1 MNILCRNIELILA
14 YNGEHFKGWQIQPRV
29 RTVQGVL
36 NASLYHLLGETVVTT
51 GSSRTDAG
59 VHAHDQ
65 HVTFKMKNPIP
76 LNSFRRALNHHLPP
90 DVRLITALEVPMDYS
105 ARYGACGKHYVY
117 LIHSGDDLNPFLG
130 SYALQL
136 DRYPDVVGMHQAA
149 VLFQGVHELPSL
161 QSAHDARA
169 SARVW
174 IHHSS
179 VEKRGPFTLFHVI
192 GHSFLYKMVRTMAGS
207 LLKVGLGDWDI
218 PSFKKNMYSGERK
231 KMGATAPAN
240 GLHLLKVYYEKEEY
254 STTAGM
260 KRFNQSFGALCEDFS
275 AER

>member
-1 MNILCRNIELILA
+1 LCRNIELILA

-36 NASLYHLLGETVVTT
+36 NSSLHHLLGETVVTM

-76 LNSFRRALNHHLPP
+76 LNSLRRALNHHLPH
-90 DVRLITALEVPMDYS
+90 DVRLISALEVPMDYS

-117 LIHSGDDLNPFLG
+117 LIHSGNDMNPFLG

-136 DRYPDVVGMHQAA
+136 DRSPDVETMHRAA
-149 VLFQGVHELPSL
+149 VLFQGIHDLPSL
-161 QSAHDARA
+161 QSAHDARD

-174 IHHSS
+174 IHHAS
-179 VEKRGPFTLFHVI
+179 VEQRGAFAFFHVI
-192 GHSFLYKMVRTMAGS
+192 GHSFLYNMVRTMAGS

-218 PSFKKNMYSGERK
+218 SSFKENMYSGERK
-231 KMGATAPAN
+231 KMGSTAPAN
-240 GLHLLKVYYEKEEY
+240 GLHLLKVYYEEEEY
-254 STTAGM
+254 SITAGM
-260 KRFNQSFGALCEDFS
+260 RRFNQSFGALSGDVSVDC
-275 AER
+275 